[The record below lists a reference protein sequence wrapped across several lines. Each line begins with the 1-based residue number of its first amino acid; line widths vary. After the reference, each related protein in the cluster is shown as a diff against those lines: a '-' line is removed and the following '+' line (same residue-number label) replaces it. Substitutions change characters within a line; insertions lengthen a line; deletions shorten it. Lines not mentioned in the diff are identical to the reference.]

1 MASSLPARELQD
13 KPLSGVRVIDF
24 GQIYQGPY
32 ATFLMA
38 KAGAEVIKVEPITG
52 EPSRQRR
59 LVNKGASVPFEMLN
73 ANKKSVTLNL
83 KSEAGQDLLKRLV
96 RKADV
101 LLENFAPGVMD
112 RLGVGWSVLNAVNP
126 ALIYAS
132 ATGFGLDGP
141 DRDNL
146 AMDLTIQA
154 TSGMMAATGFTENPP
169 VKAGPAVVDFMGGI
183 HLYGAVMTALFERT
197 RTGKGRLV
205 EIAMQETVYPT
216 LASTLGL
223 QYERGDAPTVRTGNR
238 HSGLSLAPYNV
249 YRASDG
255 YVAIIC
261 VVEAHW
267 RNLATVMGRVDLLDD
282 PDYATHAARAA
293 RMDEVDGL
301 VQAWAGGLT
310 RAQIF
315 EATKALKVPS
325 AAVREVHEVIND
337 PHMHGRGMLERVEH
351 PRLGPVVMPNSPMRL
366 HGVDRIPY
374 AAIGDLGAQN
384 DEIYGDLLGL
394 AAAELADLR
403 RDGVI

>member
-1 MASSLPARELQD
+1 MASAQTSHELEN
-13 KPLSGVRVIDF
+13 KPLAGIRVIDF

-38 KAGAEVIKVEPITG
+38 KAGAEVIKVEPVTG

-59 LVNKGASVPFEMLN
+59 MVNKGATVPFEMLN

-83 KSEAGQDLLKRLV
+83 KSEAGRALLKRMISD
-96 RKADV
+96 ADV

-112 RLGVGWSVLNAVNP
+112 RLGVGWPVLHEVNP

-132 ATGFGLDGP
+132 ATGYGLDGP

-154 TSGMMAATGFTENPP
+154 SSGMMACTGFPENPP

-183 HLYGAVMTALFERT
+183 HLYAAVVTALLERT

-216 LASTLGL
+216 LASSLGL
-223 QYERGDAPTVRTGNR
+223 QYELGDTETLRTGNR

-261 VVEAHW
+261 VVEGHW
-267 RNLATVMGRVDLLDD
+267 QNLLTVMGREDLKGN
-282 PDYATHAARAA
+282 PCYESHAARAA
-293 RMDEVDGL
+293 RMDEVDSM
-301 VQAWAGGLT
+301 VQDWAAQLT
-310 RAQIF
+310 RAEIF

-325 AAVREVHEVIND
+325 AAVREVCEVVKD
-337 PHMHGRGMLERVEH
+337 PHMHNRGMLEWVEH
-351 PRLGPVVMPNSPMRL
+351 PRLGQVVMPNSPIRI
-366 HGVDRIPY
+366 HGADKVPY
-374 AAIGDLGAQN
+374 VAIGDLGAQN
-384 DEIYGDLLGL
+384 EEIYGDWLGISPDDL
-394 AAAELADLR
+394 AAYR
-403 RDGVI
+403 REGVI